1 MRYYICYGNSDDM
14 AWYDP
19 NIIITSE
26 KLAKYIMKDLA
37 LKWWIKEHAVFEAFP
52 GLEQYYYNEETNTKY
67 YKFKTTY
74 NFWDRHRIFGIQLIE
89 NNNDS

>member
-19 NIIITSE
+19 NTIITSE
-26 KLAKYIMKDLA
+26 KLAEYIMNNLA
-37 LKWWIKEHAVFEAFP
+37 LKWWINEHAVFEAFP
-52 GLEQYYYNEETNTKY
+52 GLEQYYYNKETNTKY
-67 YKFKTTY
+67 YKFRTAY
-74 NFWDRHRIFGIQLIE
+74 NFWDRYRIFGIQLIE

>member
-1 MRYYICYGNSDDM
+1 MRYCICYGNSDDM

-19 NIIITSE
+19 NTIITSE
-26 KLAKYIMKDLA
+26 KLAKYIMNDLA
-37 LKWWIKEHAVFEAFP
+37 LKWWINEHTCFDAFP
-52 GLEQYYYNEETNTKY
+52 GLKQYYYNEETNTKY

-74 NFWDRHRIFGIQLIE
+74 NFWDCHMIFGIQLIE

>member
-1 MRYYICYGNSDDM
+1 MRYYICYGSNDDM

-37 LKWWIKEHAVFEAFP
+37 LKWWIKEHIIFEAFP
-52 GLEQYYYNEETNTKY
+52 DLEQYYYNEETNTKY

-74 NFWDRHRIFGIQLIE
+74 NFWDRHMIFGIQLIE

>member
-14 AWYDP
+14 VWHDP

-26 KLAKYIMKDLA
+26 KLAKYIMKNIA
-37 LKWWIKEHAVFEAFP
+37 LKWWIKEHAVFEAFL

-89 NNNDS
+89 NNNDF